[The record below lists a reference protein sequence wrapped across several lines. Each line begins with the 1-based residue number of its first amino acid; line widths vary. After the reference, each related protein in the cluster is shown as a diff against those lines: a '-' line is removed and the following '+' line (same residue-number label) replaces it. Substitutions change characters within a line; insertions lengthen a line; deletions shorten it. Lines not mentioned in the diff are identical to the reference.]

1 MAMDRDEQI
10 PNFDYYKGEYHQ
22 RALTFKPF
30 YDDTS
35 DYNTNAKSYY
45 DYLARFNGFLSTL
58 VDFVNDL
65 ALRVGKYNHNSY
77 YLNIVTL
84 DAVGDNKTD
93 NTPLFET
100 FNNNQMYYVPRGIY
114 RTQYL
119 PDGYFFG
126 EGIIKYYN
134 EEIPLTKH
142 VAQRVRVNLDKS
154 TEERYQ
160 SYISGQNAGTKLS
173 DYTYANTAIG
183 YSVLK
188 ENKEG
193 RRLTG
198 FGKGSL
204 SNLINGYSNVVMG
217 CDALGQGKFG
227 QRNVGIGDNALKWG
241 GTTDVHKT
249 LHDFWKNKGSQNFI
263 ESYFRPR
270 YERIWDILGSE
281 NTPSSDIIPSSDND
295 YKENVGIG
303 RNALVHLMKG
313 ENNVAIGYNSQ
324 AHTMKGNGNTSV
336 GDRSLRDNVAGSRNS
351 AFGDYA
357 LTNNI
362 TGQDNVAFGANVI
375 QQTLHASNNT
385 AIGYGAMH
393 FFKDDKNKNNE
404 DTYTR
409 GYRNTAIGTQAMQD
423 GKNAAYSTF
432 LGSYAGRYVEGDY
445 NVGLGASSMYN
456 LTTGEQNVGVG
467 GNTNRAVKKGSDNV
481 AIGYTA
487 GPNNDNTNTVSIG
500 ANAHADGDNQ
510 VQIGSDK
517 HTVYTF
523 SSIQQ
528 RSDKRMKEH
537 IEPTKLGLDFIKQ
550 LKPVDYKFKG
560 QKEQKHGLIAQDI
573 VALDTEFGGVT
584 NNQQYGGSD
593 VYNVAYTELIAPLI
607 KSVQELSQEVEEL
620 KKELGK

>member
-1 MAMDRDEQI
+1 MAIDRDEQI
-10 PNFDYYKGEYHQ
+10 PNFNYYKGEYHQ

-134 EEIPLTKH
+134 EEIPLARH
-142 VAQRVRVNLDKS
+142 VAQRVRVNLDKT

-217 CDALGQGKFG
+217 CDTLGQGEYG

-241 GTTDVHKT
+241 GTTNVHKT
-249 LHDFWKNKGSQNFI
+249 LHDFWKDKGSQNFI
-263 ESYFRPR
+263 ESYFRPK

-281 NTPSSDIIPSSDND
+281 NSPSSDIIPNSDND
-295 YKENVGIG
+295 YKENVGVG
-303 RNALVHLMKG
+303 RNALLHLMKG
-313 ENNVAIGYNSQ
+313 KNNVAVGYNSQ
-324 AHTMKGNGNTSV
+324 AHTMKGNENTSV

-351 AFGDYA
+351 AFGNYT

-362 TGQDNVAFGANVI
+362 TGQDNVAFGGNVL

-393 FFKDDKNKNNE
+393 FFDDSKNKNNE
-404 DTYTR
+404 DTYRR

-467 GNTNRAVKKGSDNV
+467 GNTNREVKTGSNNIG
-481 AIGYTA
+481 IGYTA
-487 GPNNDNTNTVSIG
+487 GPNNDYSNTVSIG
-500 ANAHADGDNQ
+500 AYAHADGDNQ
-510 VQIGSDK
+510 VQIGSDE

-560 QKEQKHGLIAQDI
+560 QDEQKHGLIAQDI
-573 VALDTEFGGVT
+573 VALGSEFGGVT

>member
-1 MAMDRDEQI
+1 MDNKINGSRLNE
-10 PNFDYYKGEYHQ
+10 YKN
-22 RALTFKPF
+22 TFNYTPF
-30 YDDTS
+30 YSDKA

-45 DYLARFNGFLSTL
+45 DYLARYNGFMSELI
-58 VDFVNDL
+58 DFVNDL
-65 ALRVGKYNHNSY
+65 ALRIGKNNNNSY
-77 YLNIVTL
+77 YINLETI
-84 DAVGDNKTD
+84 DGVGDNTTD
-93 NTPLFET
+93 NTPLFESL
-100 FNNNQMYYVPRGIY
+100 NNRQMYYVPRGTF
-114 RTQYL
+114 RTEYL

-173 DYTYANTAIG
+173 DYSYANTGIG

-188 ENKEG
+188 ENREG

-204 SNLINGYSNVVMG
+204 SNLIDGYSNVVMG
-217 CDALGQGKFG
+217 CDALGQGEYG

-249 LHDFWKNKGSQNFI
+249 LHDFWKDSGSQNFI
-263 ESYFRPR
+263 ESYFRPK

-281 NTPSSDIIPSSDND
+281 NSPSSDLLPSSDND
-295 YKENVGIG
+295 YKENIGIG

-313 ENNVAIGYNSQ
+313 QNNVAIGYNSQ
-324 AHTMKGNGNTSV
+324 AHTMKGNENTSV

-351 AFGDYA
+351 AFGNYA

-362 TGQDNVAFGANVI
+362 TGEDNVAFGGNVL

-393 FFKDDKNKNNE
+393 FFDDSKNKNNE

-409 GYRNTAIGTQAMQD
+409 GYRNTAIGTQTMQD
-423 GKNAAYSTF
+423 GKNSAYSTF

-456 LTTGEQNVGVG
+456 LTTGEFNVGVG
-467 GNTNRAVKKGSDNV
+467 GNTNREVKKGSNNI
-481 AIGYTA
+481 AIGYSA
-487 GPNNDNTNTVSIG
+487 GPTSDYSNTVSIG
-500 ANAHADGDNQ
+500 HKSHALGNNEI
-510 VQIGSDK
+510 QIGDETQ
-517 HTVYTF
+517 TVYTTNAL
-523 SSIQQ
+523 QQ
-528 RSDKRMKEH
+528 RSDKRSKKDISE
-537 IEPTKLGLDFIKQ
+537 TKLGLDFIKQ
-550 LKPVDYKFKG
+550 LKPVDYKYKNSDK
-560 QKEQKHGLIAQDI
+560 QQHGLIAQDI
-573 VALDTEFGGVT
+573 VSLNSGFGGVS
-584 NNQQYGGSD
+584 NHEENGGED
-593 VYNVAYTELIAPLI
+593 LYNVAYTELIAPLI
-607 KSVQELSQEVEEL
+607 KSVQELSKEVEEL